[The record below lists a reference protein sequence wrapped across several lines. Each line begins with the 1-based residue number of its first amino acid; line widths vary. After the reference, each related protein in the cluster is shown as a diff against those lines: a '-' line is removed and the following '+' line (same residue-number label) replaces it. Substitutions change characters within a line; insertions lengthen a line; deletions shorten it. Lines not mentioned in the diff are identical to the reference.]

1 MLEEASHNELNRRSS
16 EIKQTKPKASNFF
29 LPIYQKKA
37 NFSSQILQE
46 GKKKKKLEKSN
57 TNHDLSKVESFE
69 IEIEKEREKFTLDDD
84 FTLIN
89 DNREKCQRGNTS
101 GNSYKQRSEKGV
113 RFFKTLRCFFRA
125 KKVFGTFFLILNE

>member
-46 GKKKKKLEKSN
+46 GKKKK
-57 TNHDLSKVESFE
+57 T
-69 IEIEKEREKFTLDDD
+69 
-84 FTLIN
+84 
-89 DNREKCQRGNTS
+89 
-101 GNSYKQRSEKGV
+101 
-113 RFFKTLRCFFRA
+113 
-125 KKVFGTFFLILNE
+125 

>member
-46 GKKKKKLEKSN
+46 GKKKKNLRNQTQTMISPKL
-57 TNHDLSKVESFE
+57 
-69 IEIEKEREKFTLDDD
+69 RA
-84 FTLIN
+84 
-89 DNREKCQRGNTS
+89 
-101 GNSYKQRSEKGV
+101 
-113 RFFKTLRCFFRA
+113 LR
-125 KKVFGTFFLILNE
+125 

>member
-1 MLEEASHNELNRRSS
+1 VRLSRQNQKLQTFFSPFTKKKQISPPRSS
-16 EIKQTKPKASNFF
+16 KRV
-29 LPIYQKKA
+29 
-37 NFSSQILQE
+37 
-46 GKKKKKLEKSN
+46 KKKKKLEKSN